1 MLGWGLWVLRYS
13 VYSARKYAVFSHHN
27 KGYNI
32 VFFFRRYWVYMFASQ
47 EIFIK
52 LTSLR
57 KRRLA
62 SLKYKLKE
70 TLFAFLAKSAVQEL
84 KKMSDERLR
93 KLRKTLFW
101 EIVKKI
107 CIFWFQKP
115 QKFAEWNNNTDA
127 PK

>member
-13 VYSARKYAVFSHHN
+13 VYSAHKYEVFSHHN

-84 KKMSDERLR
+84 KKNEWR
-93 KLRKTLFW
+93 K
-101 EIVKKI
+101 IKKI
-107 CIFWFQKP
+107 TKNIVLRNSEKNLHILIS
-115 QKFAEWNNNTDA
+115 KT
-127 PK
+127 

>member
-13 VYSARKYAVFSHHN
+13 VYSARKYEVFSHHN
-27 KGYNI
+27 
-32 VFFFRRYWVYMFASQ
+32 WVYMFASQ

-93 KLRKTLFW
+93 KLRTLF
-101 EIVKKI
+101 
-107 CIFWFQKP
+107 
-115 QKFAEWNNNTDA
+115 
-127 PK
+127 

>member
-1 MLGWGLWVLRYS
+1 
-13 VYSARKYAVFSHHN
+13 
-27 KGYNI
+27 
-32 VFFFRRYWVYMFASQ
+32 MFASQ

-52 LTSLR
+52 LTSLG

-93 KLRKTLFW
+93 KLRRTLF
-101 EIVKKI
+101 
-107 CIFWFQKP
+107 
-115 QKFAEWNNNTDA
+115 
-127 PK
+127 